1 MCPNSFSAVASSTSP
16 KPVDLVLEGSKGQTT
31 STNDSPAHYQL
42 DATPPDN
49 DDEASDCSQSINWDS
64 GEDDFDLP
72 DDSPNTSRVAIPEV
86 TETTPTKPPQAT
98 PTIVEV
104 SHDSSAE
111 GLLTVDEE
119 ISNSES
125 NFDDMDYEEDVVDIG
140 GYVPSTPE
148 LTPTRSDLLKR
159 GLSGSVKSEGV
170 RAETPEQTP
179 TRTGSV
185 KSEAVRAVTPEQT
198 PTRTDLSGSVK
209 SEGVR
214 AVTPEQ
220 MPTHTDLS
228 GSVKSEGV
236 THDGTD
242 TIIVNHL
249 SKSEQMVDL
258 SQPAEE
264 IEVRLCALG
273 FQKLWPL
280 KLVL

>member
-1 MCPNSFSAVASSTSP
+1 MCPNSLSAVASSTSP
-16 KPVDLVLEGSKGQTT
+16 KP
-31 STNDSPAHYQL
+31 
-42 DATPPDN
+42 ATPPDN
-49 DDEASDCSQSINWDS
+49 DDEASDRSQSINWDS

-72 DDSPNTSRVAIPEV
+72 DDSPNTSRVAIPGV
-86 TETTPTKPPQAT
+86 TETTPTKLPQAT

-104 SHDSSAE
+104 SHDSSME

-125 NFDDMDYEEDVVDIG
+125 NFDDMDYKEDVVDIG

-185 KSEAVRAVTPEQT
+185 KSEGVRAVTSEQTPTRTSSVKSEAVTPEQT
-198 PTRTDLSGSVK
+198 L
-209 SEGVR
+209 
-214 AVTPEQ
+214 
-220 MPTHTDLS
+220 THTDLS

-242 TIIVNHL
+242 TIIVSHL
-249 SKSEQMVDL
+249 SKSEQVDL